1 MIFKG
6 FSGKQSCHVFGQI
19 GGKCHLSSGYRM
31 EKAKTVR
38 VKRLPVDQ
46 FHIRIVPNCTL
57 HSPSQVSVS
66 KDSDSDAH
74 NFVFLSLRV
83 F

>member
-38 VKRLPVDQ
+38 VKRLPVEQ
-46 FHIRIVPNCTL
+46 FHIRIVQIISDQRKSEVF
-57 HSPSQVSVS
+57 HM
-66 KDSDSDAH
+66 DSDLMCAAC
-74 NFVFLSLRV
+74 F
-83 F
+83 

>member
-46 FHIRIVPNCTL
+46 FHIRIVQIISDRGKSEVF
-57 HSPSQVSVS
+57 HM
-66 KDSDSDAH
+66 DSDLMCAAC
-74 NFVFLSLRV
+74 F
-83 F
+83 

>member
-46 FHIRIVPNCTL
+46 FHIRIVQIISDQGITEVL
-57 HSPSQVSVS
+57 HMNPYLMG
-66 KDSDSDAH
+66 AAG
-74 NFVFLSLRV
+74 L
-83 F
+83 

>member
-46 FHIRIVPNCTL
+46 FHIRIVQII
-57 HSPSQVSVS
+57 SDQGIAQVFHMNPYLMGT
-66 KDSDSDAH
+66 AG
-74 NFVFLSLRV
+74 L
-83 F
+83 

>member
-46 FHIRIVPNCTL
+46 DRKSTRLNSSHIQKSRM
-57 HSPSQVSVS
+57 PSS
-66 KDSDSDAH
+66 A
-74 NFVFLSLRV
+74 
-83 F
+83 

>member
-46 FHIRIVPNCTL
+46 FHIRIVQII
-57 HSPSQVSVS
+57 SDQRKSEVSQI
-66 KDSDSDAH
+66 DSDLMCATW
-74 NFVFLSLRV
+74 F
-83 F
+83 

>member
-46 FHIRIVPNCTL
+46 FHIRIVPDRTL
-57 HSPSQVSVS
+57 HASSKVAVS
-66 KDSDSDAH
+66 
-74 NFVFLSLRV
+74 
-83 F
+83 

>member
-46 FHIRIVPNCTL
+46 FHGRNTSGIPNRTIRTLIVFHHCKQSTTY
-57 HSPSQVSVS
+57 S
-66 KDSDSDAH
+66 
-74 NFVFLSLRV
+74 
-83 F
+83 

>member
-46 FHIRIVPNCTL
+46 FHIRIVQIVTNQRIAKVL
-57 HSPSQVSVS
+57 HVNSYLMG
-66 KDSDSDAH
+66 AAC
-74 NFVFLSLRV
+74 F
-83 F
+83 